1 VEAVMGVAVYGSEML
16 STREIAKRE
25 SHLRWLIREAE
36 REAKTPC
43 VGSRQSLC
51 GGACCLDC
59 RRYVDAGHFKRV
71 KIGTPVLDNACE
83 WCGRVNEERRE
94 VEGIDG

>member
-1 VEAVMGVAVYGSEML
+1 MRGSAVYGSAMMW
-16 STREIAKRE
+16 KRRQRTQE
-25 SHLRWLIREAE
+25 ATIRMIVAQAE

-71 KIGTPVLDNACE
+71 QIGKRVLDNACE
-83 WCGRVNEERRE
+83 WCGRVSEERRV